1 MVTSV
6 DSSQPLDLSNLL
18 DRVERGERFVISRQG
33 REIAE
38 LVPRQPA
45 VRARP
50 LAEVIAEMKADRD
63 RRPPVSRE
71 EIRQMIDE
79 GRR

>member
-6 DSSQPLDLSNLL
+6 ESSQHLDLSNLL
-18 DRVERGERFVISRQG
+18 DRVERGERFVILRQG

-38 LVPRQPA
+38 LLPKQHA
-45 VRARP
+45 VRTRP
-50 LAEVIAEMKADRD
+50 ISEVIAEMKADRE

-71 EIRQMIDE
+71 EIRQMIQE